1 MSSPGLCVLC
11 CSCCCCPCAEKWCGE
26 KKISPRRKSYVE
38 YGRLTPEPTDSSV
51 WPSKDQR
58 VPISYVLADTPDVP
72 HGYGL
77 GELSP
82 ITQQPRLL
90 QGSPALRLAAA
101 RRRQSQPVLP
111 GTRLVQSQPP
121 SPFLGRRVSQ
131 PALRRGSVQPL
142 RAATVSPSHQGGL
155 SPHGSPLHS
164 AAMAGR
170 RRSVQMA
177 SLHEDF
183 YSESEASSAD
193 DDEEFEEGVSLLK
206 SYSAS
211 EYETSVTSEG
221 EEEEGY
227 QDSEWDI
234 SSSSLPLLPT
244 SKSHPKPKH
253 SSTIPQIIVTEPFEI
268 GPNPTLQFSL
278 YYDFK
283 RRTLIVHL
291 QKAFNLPP
299 REVDRDTCD
308 PFVIIYLLP
317 NRETD
322 RETYET
328 SVIANTV
335 NPNFDEMFQFPRLKP
350 DDARKQ
356 TLVFRIYHQ
365 CGPKHNILIGGV
377 IQPLEDVD
385 FHGKTIRK
393 RIAEDVEEYQVRF
406 GNKIMLLQ

>member
-1 MSSPGLCVLC
+1 MSCPQLCVSC
-11 CSCCCCPCAEKWCGE
+11 CSCCIRCCPCAERE
-26 KKISPRRKSYVE
+26 KKRRKSYIE
-38 YGRLTPEPTDSSV
+38 YSRHTPEPLDTSV
-51 WPSKDQR
+51 WPTKDQR
-58 VPISYVLADTPDVP
+58 VPISCVLADTPDVP

-77 GELSP
+77 DEVSP
-82 ITQQPRLL
+82 VTQQPRL
-90 QGSPALRLAAA
+90 GSPRLVAAG

-111 GTRLVQSQPP
+111 GTHLVHSQPS
-121 SPFLGRRVSQ
+121 SPFMGRRISQ
-131 PALRRGSVQPL
+131 PALRRESLSPRR
-142 RAATVSPSHQGGL
+142 RASTVSPQHQVL
-155 SPHGSPLHS
+155 SPLEESPLHG

-183 YSESEASSAD
+183 YSESEASTI
-193 DDEEFEEGVSLLK
+193 DEEEDASLLK
-206 SYSAS
+206 AYSGS
-211 EYETSVTSEG
+211 EYETSVTSED
-221 EEEEGY
+221 EGDGD
-227 QDSEWDI
+227 QDSVWDT
-234 SSSSLPLLPT
+234 SSLPLLPP
-244 SKSHPKPKH
+244 HPKPKH

-268 GPNPTLQFSL
+268 GPNPTLQYSL

-283 RRTLIVHL
+283 RDTLIVHL

-299 REVDRDTCD
+299 REVDKETCD
-308 PFVIIYLLP
+308 PFVIVYLVP

-377 IQPLEDVD
+377 IQPLEGVD

-393 RIAEDVEEYQVRF
+393 RIVEDVEEYQVRSC
-406 GNKIMLLQ
+406 NAIILLL